1 MPNSSCSG
9 IAKAKKLLFIVE
21 LINNKL
27 EYASANTSDTI
38 HDMYKNKYKSVNELV
53 SIHAAKIIKWYLQFK
68 DEYDMLEIKD
78 IKHKH
83 GNVFELKYIGDDLVV
98 DSYLDL
104 DEDGNYPIIING
116 HSYLISGE
124 RNFDDDDDDDE

>member
-1 MPNSSCSG
+1 MPNSPCSG

-27 EYASANTSDTI
+27 EYALANTNETI
-38 HDMYKNKYKSVNELV
+38 HDMYKNKYKSHNELV
-53 SIHAAKIIKWYLQFK
+53 SIHAAKIIKWYQQFK

-83 GNVFELKYIGDDLVV
+83 GNVFELKYIGADLVV
-98 DSYLDL
+98 DTYLDL
-104 DEDGNYPIIING
+104 DEDGNYPITING
-116 HSYLISGE
+116 NSYLISGE
-124 RNFDDDDDDDE
+124 RNFDDHE